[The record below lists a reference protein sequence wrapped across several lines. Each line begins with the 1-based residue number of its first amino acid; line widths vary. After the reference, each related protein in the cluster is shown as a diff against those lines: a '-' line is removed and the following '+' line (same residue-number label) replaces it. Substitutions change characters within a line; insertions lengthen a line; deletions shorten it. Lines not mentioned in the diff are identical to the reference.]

1 MVSGA
6 MGRSCQCDPEAR
18 AHSAKLEAHPFLFD
32 ECPLGFSLFPGFGIN
47 WVRKMLHSVQPLSF
61 LLLPVFYPSSSPT
74 SITLIPYFLFSPMTS
89 PPPPISRDG
98 PVPPLIK
105 LSERKLNWPHA
116 LWAWQIFNPDSF
128 PCGSFQVIF
137 ESFHLQLSRC
147 GPQPSSGRC
156 SHLAGPFSYSSPDI
170 VLDWLLPPQALL
182 LWSPLHTDFLYF
194 LSQRKEP
201 LGPHWLVLRDQY
213 LGHKVPEGLRL
224 CCSLSAHHPASCESP
239 LVLQCECQPPPTSLS
254 LPLAMS
260 SLPFLFWILTTAF
273 SKFRKCLPC
282 RSTQS
287 KDVQKTWLSIFRVG
301 KREG

>member
-1 MVSGA
+1 MLMVSGA

-61 LLLPVFYPSSSPT
+61 LLLFYCILPFFIPHIHYT
-74 SITLIPYFLFSPMTS
+74 IPYFLFSPMTS
-89 PPPPISRDG
+89 PPPPLSRDE

-116 LWAWQIFNPDSF
+116 LWAWHIFNPDSF
-128 PCGSFQVIF
+128 PCGSFPVIF
-137 ESFHLQLSRC
+137 ESFHLQSSRC

-156 SHLAGPFSYSSPDI
+156 SRLAGPFSYSGPDI
-170 VLDWLLPPQALL
+170 VLHQLLPPQALI
-182 LWSPLHTDFLYF
+182 LWSPLHIDFLYF

-201 LGPHWLVLRDQY
+201 LGPHWLVLRYQY

-224 CCSLSAHHPASCESP
+224 CCS
-239 LVLQCECQPPPTSLS
+239 QCTTQPPVSLHWS
-254 LPLAMS
+254 YNVNVGLHPPLLLCMS
-260 SLPFLFWILTTAF
+260 SLPFLFWILITAF

-287 KDVQKTWLSIFRVG
+287 KDVQKTWLSIFHVG